1 MKLFR
6 LSSLPRCRSARVVKG
21 SALAVL
27 CAFTAVCAVNQPEE
41 TRAQEGLALAQSELS
56 TVTADNV
63 TLTGNVSASLI
74 TVPTAQGE
82 QRALKLVGDK
92 LAARNLALT
101 LPAAMG
107 QGKLTTG
114 DVETTVTDGPVTVLT
129 TGLQTTPAVVDHPTI
144 PVNVDLSNGDLNA
157 VLDQLG
163 VPDPHVVPDAPI
175 PNVLMEHISLQDV
188 TMELVNLQGANLHA
202 PQVQLNV
209 Q

>member
-1 MKLFR
+1 MRLFR
-6 LSSLPRCRSARVVKG
+6 LVSLSQGPSPRALKA
-21 SALAVL
+21 SALAVF
-27 CAFTAVCAVNQPEE
+27 CVFMAVCVVNHPEK
-41 TRAQEGLALAQSELS
+41 TRAQEDLALAQSELS

-63 TLTGNVSASLI
+63 TLTGNVTASLV
-74 TVPTAQGE
+74 TVQTAQGE

-101 LPAAMG
+101 LPSVVG

-114 DVETTVTDGPVTVLT
+114 DVETTVTDGPVTVLA

-144 PVNVDLSNGDLNA
+144 PVNVDLDNEDINA

-163 VPDPHVVPDAPI
+163 VPAPHAVPDAPI
-175 PNVLMEHISLQDV
+175 PNPLMERISLQDV

-202 PQVQLNV
+202 PQVQLTV
-209 Q
+209 R

>member
-1 MKLFR
+1 M
-6 LSSLPRCRSARVVKG
+6 
-21 SALAVL
+21 
-27 CAFTAVCAVNQPEE
+27 
-41 TRAQEGLALAQSELS
+41 
-56 TVTADNV
+56 
-63 TLTGNVSASLI
+63 
-74 TVPTAQGE
+74 
-82 QRALKLVGDK
+82 
-92 LAARNLALT
+92 
-101 LPAAMG
+101 
-107 QGKLTTG
+107 
-114 DVETTVTDGPVTVLT
+114 
-129 TGLQTTPAVVDHPTI
+129 VDHPTI